1 MLDSEVRKM
10 LEVKTCSCGCRGE
23 VKKKSNCPVPAG
35 KGLTLAD
42 VPVGS
47 SGTIARILPK
57 MRGRKKFADVGMI
70 AGTELRMEA
79 HAPFGGLLRV
89 KVMETSMVLH
99 RDDAAQ
105 IVMKE
110 ECK

>member
-1 MLDSEVRKM
+1 MSEIKM
-10 LEVKTCSCGCRGE
+10 CSCGCGRG
-23 VKKKSNCPVPAG
+23 KSLVSGGAVSSCD
-35 KGLTLAD
+35 GLTLAD
-42 VPVGS
+42 VPVGMS
-47 SGTIARILPK
+47 ATIARILPE
-57 MRGRKKFADVGMI
+57 MRGRKKFADIGMV

-99 RDDAAQ
+99 RDDAAR

-110 ECK
+110 E

>member
-1 MLDSEVRKM
+1 M
-10 LEVKTCSCGCRGE
+10 LEMKSCSCGCRGE
-23 VKKKSNCPVPAG
+23 VKDRPGGRVPLV
-35 KGLTLAD
+35 KEVTLAD

-47 SGTIARILPK
+47 SGTIARILLE

-79 HAPFGGLLRV
+79 HAPFGGLLRG

-99 RDDAAQ
+99 RDDAAR